1 MTTEGLASLGIHLMT
16 SCPVYV
22 RSVANASKH
31 LLNQYNPAYL
41 IN

>member
-22 RSVANASKH
+22 RNVANASEH

-41 IN
+41 IS